1 MKTKD
6 NNIVYSDTRKV
17 RCSGTEGNLG
27 HPLVYL
33 TIKQEKIICPY
44 CSREFIYRDMTN
56 KGNKKEK

>member
-1 MKTKD
+1 MKTKN

-17 RCSGTEGNLG
+17 RCSGSEGNLG

-44 CSREFIYRDMTN
+44 CSREFIY
-56 KGNKKEK
+56 KEPVGEKNLKVK